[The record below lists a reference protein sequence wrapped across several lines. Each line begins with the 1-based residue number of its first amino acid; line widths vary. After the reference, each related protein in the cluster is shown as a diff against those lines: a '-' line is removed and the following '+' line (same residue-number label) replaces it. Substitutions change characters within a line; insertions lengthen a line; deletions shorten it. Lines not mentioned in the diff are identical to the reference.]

1 MEDQS
6 EAVHAVTQAGRLR
19 AIVEDVTEMAAATAA
34 VNFGPQHTEGPVFGL
49 ADGVL
54 ERLIKT
60 RPPGAA
66 FEFRLRGKQRQVAA
80 GAGEDALAM
89 LLEQRA
95 RSRAFGAFLA
105 QDFILLRRQLRA
117 PFRIGLFDL
126 EFLRGTGRG
135 TSQPAEGGKAQET
148 GDGREQDT
156 AVNHDDGLRA
166 KRNTLCSLSD
176 TGRRDGSYTDPGGNF
191 SLSC

>member
-1 MEDQS
+1 
-6 EAVHAVTQAGRLR
+6 
-19 AIVEDVTEMAAATAA
+19 
-34 VNFGPQHTEGPVFGL
+34 
-49 ADGVL
+49 
-54 ERLIKT
+54 
-60 RPPGAA
+60 
-66 FEFRLRGKQRQVAA
+66 
-80 GAGEDALAM
+80 M

-95 RSRAFGAFLA
+95 RKWAFGAFLA

-191 SLSC
+191 SLSCECTTLTSPSPEIAAAGGLWRSRRGRLGG